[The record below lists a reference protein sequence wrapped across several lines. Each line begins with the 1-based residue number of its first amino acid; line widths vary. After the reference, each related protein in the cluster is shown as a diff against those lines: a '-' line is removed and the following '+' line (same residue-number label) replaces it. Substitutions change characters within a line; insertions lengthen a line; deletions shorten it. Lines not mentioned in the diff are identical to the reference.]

1 MSKELVEGNAIS
13 LMTNGDEF
21 FARALEMVRAA
32 RQEVLIETFMVID
45 DSVGRELQEALIA
58 AAKRGVWISVL
69 ADGYGTHFLPEGFIQ
84 EMERVG
90 IHFCLYHPQPR
101 WLRVRAN
108 IFKRLHRKILV
119 VDGHTAF
126 IGGINYE
133 ADHLSRF
140 GAESKQDYA
149 AELTGPIVD
158 EIHLFA
164 REAIQEYS
172 GGRLR
177 FVELVKE
184 KASKAGGQNAAMR
197 FVARDNRSHRNSIEN
212 AYLARISAAEHRIVI
227 ANCYFFPGYRV
238 LRALR
243 NAARRGVEVTILT
256 QGRPDSRLARAA
268 GSLLYDFLVESDIQV
283 FEYWERQLHAKIAA
297 FDDEWA
303 TIGSSN
309 LDPLSL
315 SLNLEANVF
324 VQDGAFNSRIRK
336 AIGELIYGSEVVLIN
351 DSWWKRRTL
360 LKGFISFL
368 VYHFLR
374 HLPGFTAWVPKLERR
389 SSSFRSRHPS
399 GPSGPD
405 ECSPHE

>member
-1 MSKELVEGNAIS
+1 
-13 LMTNGDEF
+13 MTNGDEF
-21 FARALEMVRAA
+21 FVRALEMVRAA
-32 RQEVLIETFMVID
+32 RQEVLIETFMVRD
-45 DSVGRELQEALIA
+45 DSLGRELQEALIA

-69 ADGYGTHFLPEGFIQ
+69 ADGYGTHFLPEGFIH
-84 EMERVG
+84 EVERVG
-90 IHFCLYHPQPR
+90 IHFSLYHPQPR

-108 IFKRLHRKILV
+108 IFKRLHRKILL

-133 ADHLSRF
+133 SNHLSRF
-140 GAESKQDYA
+140 GAECKQDYA

-158 EIHLFA
+158 EIHRFA
-164 REAIQEYS
+164 RRAIQEQS
-172 GGRLR
+172 EGQLR
-177 FVELVKE
+177 FVDLVKDTAE
-184 KASKAGGQNAAMR
+184 KAGRQNAAMR
-197 FVARDNRSHRNSIEN
+197 FVTRDNRKHRNSIEN
-212 AYLARISAAEHRIVI
+212 EYLARITAAEHRIVI
-227 ANCYFFPGYRV
+227 ANCYFFPGYRL

-256 QGRPDSRLARAA
+256 QGRPDSYLARAA

-283 FEYWERQLHAKIAA
+283 FEYWERRLHTKIAA

-324 VQDGAFNSRIRK
+324 VQDSDFNSQVQN
-336 AIGELIYGSEVVLIN
+336 AIGELIYGSEVVLVN
-351 DSWWKRRTL
+351 ESWWKRRTL

-389 SSSFRSRHPS
+389 SWSFRSRPHSRPS
-399 GPSGPD
+399 EPD
-405 ECSPHE
+405 EGSPHG